1 VYPTRSRRRTTDPAT
16 GGGRE
21 LEEKGQPPARPQ
33 EAAAAR
39 RSWPPRSTPLPWVLG
54 ATRGGGGAE
63 FGNPGGG
70 CLGGGGGGR
79 GGRGRGGLLDAAVG
93 VAACRSR
100 PRGCSVLRTAR
111 GEGGVK
117 GIAVGSLAFLPEVF
131 FFYNFVYI

>member
-1 VYPTRSRRRTTDPAT
+1 PVYPTRSRRRTTDPAT

-21 LEEKGQPPARPQ
+21 LEEKGHPPARPQ

-39 RSWPPRSTPLPWVLG
+39 RLWPPRSTPLPWVLG
-54 ATRGGGGAE
+54 ATRGGGG
-63 FGNPGGG
+63 GPD
-70 CLGGGGGGR
+70 CR
-79 GGRGRGGLLDAAVG
+79 SRGGLLDAAVG

-117 GIAVGSLAFLPEVF
+117 GIAVGSLAF
-131 FFYNFVYI
+131 